1 MIEKTLWTTRV
12 FNFDFPI
19 GLFPNLMERVKGT
32 PVRVEAL
39 VKEVGEDTLSLK
51 RDGKW
56 SIKEH
61 IGHLVDLEELHSG
74 RIKDFENGVETLR
87 PADMSNQ
94 KTEDANHNQKSIE
107 LLLNDLKSH
116 RADFVK
122 KIENFDERFLEKSA
136 LHPRLQ
142 VPMRVVDNIFF
153 VAEHDDHHLASIS
166 KIITG

>member
-12 FNFDFPI
+12 FNFDFPV

-74 RIKDFENGVETLR
+74 RIDDFENGVETLR